1 MSDKLKTILYTLTPL
16 LMLFLAWIIDVIVNH
31 NVTSD
36 NNTTRVLYLT
46 LNCFAFL
53 IQGLIMALTVKT
65 ELKNAIPQ
73 MIISGCLAI
82 LLFIIFFNLTALS
95 FDSIPESISDFLSDY
110 NYLAFIWSGVY
121 FFNFFS
127 SYKRAN

>member
-1 MSDKLKTILYTLTPL
+1 MPEKFKTFLYTIAPVV
-16 LMLFLAWIIDVIVNH
+16 MLFFAWVIDVIVNH

-53 IQGLIMALTVKT
+53 FQGLIMATAVKT
-65 ELKNAIPQ
+65 KLKNASLQ
-73 MIISGCLAI
+73 MIISGCIAI
-82 LLFIIFFNLTALS
+82 VLFMAFFNLTALS
-95 FDSIPESISDFLSDY
+95 FDSIPDSINDFLSDY
-110 NYLAFIWSGVY
+110 NYLAFIWSGIY
-121 FFNFFS
+121 FFNFIA